1 MDILLLSLLA
11 ILPVSSIGI
20 NREAGEDI
28 EIKCTY
34 DQNYIGRF
42 EELTVFITFDIMISK
57 IISV

>member
-42 EELTVFITFDIMISK
+42 KELTVFITFDIMI
-57 IISV
+57 